1 MITFLFGNFGFAKG
15 EEGGTLWKFGNCVP
29 WVLQSFLTFNS
40 SRQTYETYAD
50 PLNLEGKWTDNKF
63 AAGENETT
71 RYVNK
76 PKLRLS
82 DLGIGKFVPIQYPWN
97 PKNSPNLCKNAGKA
111 VDETGQ
117 KNEDNTKNIY
127 PGTDCDEF
135 VFTKS

>member
-50 PLNLEGKWTDNKF
+50 PLTPEGKWTDNKF
-63 AAGENETT
+63 AADETT

-76 PKLRLS
+76 PGLRLS
-82 DLGIGKFVPIQYPWN
+82 DLGIGKFAPIQYPWN
-97 PKNSPNLCKNAGKA
+97 PKNSPNMCQQIGMA
-111 VDETGQ
+111 VDADGTQTLDGS
-117 KNEDNTKNIY
+117 Y
-127 PGTDCDEF
+127 PHPDCHEF
-135 VFTKS
+135 LFTRE

>member
-1 MITFLFGNFGFAKG
+1 M
-15 EEGGTLWKFGNCVP
+15 WKFGNCVP

-82 DLGIGKFVPIQYPWN
+82 DLGIGKFTPIQYPWN
-97 PKNSPNLCKNAGKA
+97 PAGSPNMCQQVGKS
-111 VDETGQ
+111 V
-117 KNEDNTKNIY
+117 NEKGEADPEGAY
-127 PGTDCDEF
+127 PAPECNEF
-135 VFTKS
+135 IFAKE